1 MKIYAINLASQTE
14 KKNYIINECKKLNLD
29 IDIFD
34 GVYGAELSE
43 EYLKS
48 NVLDYP
54 NCYLTRGEIG
64 CALSHIKIYE
74 DIIKNNLP
82 YAMILEDDA
91 VLSSQLPNFIA
102 DFEKFN
108 TKEGIFLLIDDFKYI
123 VNKKIKIG
131 SFDIYPVESATT
143 TTGYILTL
151 EAAKS
156 MVKFLYPIRYEA
168 DMFKIFKMCTGT
180 KIYAT
185 VPHLVSSNDK
195 DKSNSSIED
204 DRKLVAEKR
213 KAYRNNLFKNYEK
226 RKRFKRFLWRI
237 FIKPK
242 QTIQVYKS

>member
-1 MKIYAINLASQTE
+1 M
-14 KKNYIINECKKLNLD
+14 
-29 IDIFD
+29 
-34 GVYGAELSE
+34 YGAELSE

-64 CALSHIKIYE
+64 CSLSHIKIYE
-74 DIIKNNLP
+74 DIIKNNLS

-102 DFEKFN
+102 DFE
-108 TKEGIFLLIDDFKYI
+108 YI

-131 SFDIYPVESATT
+131 SYDIYPVESATT
-143 TTGYILTL
+143 TGYVITL

-180 KIYAT
+180 KIFAT

-213 KAYRNNLFKNYEK
+213 KAY
-226 RKRFKRFLWRI
+226 
-237 FIKPK
+237 PK
-242 QTIQVYKS
+242 